1 MRQSKKTTLFYLF
14 IIIFILSFITIGVS
28 VAYKMDEIKSTNS
41 MNLRVLSFYN
51 KAFFEKLFIDNIK
64 KDKVKIINVDMNKS
78 LFLGPE
84 HINKYLGA
92 IYTRKFNINNMD
104 IPSYINYKVE
114 NVFGDKY
121 ISVASNPLEGNNCF
135 HIANT
140 KNQLYIWQQPEFAII
155 TEESAISDKV
165 FHKPYCFS
173 LVLPKNSKIEVK
185 TGQYGMTRYGAMP
198 FSIKDVL
205 LKQ

>member
-1 MRQSKKTTLFYLF
+1 MRQSKTRILFYLF
-14 IIIFILSFITIGVS
+14 IIIFILSFIAMGVS
-28 VAYKMDEIKSTNS
+28 VAYKMDEIKSLNS
-41 MNLRVLSFYN
+41 TKSGLLSFYN
-51 KAFFEKLFIDNIK
+51 KEAFEQLFINNIK
-64 KDKVKIINVDMNKS
+64 QDKVKIIKVDMNKS
-78 LFLGPE
+78 LFLGPD
-84 HINKYLGA
+84 HTNKYLGPN
-92 IYTRKFNINNMD
+92 YTRKFNINNVD

-114 NVFGDKY
+114 NVLGDKY

-135 HIANT
+135 YIANT

-173 LVLPKNSKIEVK
+173 LVLPKNSTIEVK
-185 TGQYGMTRYGAMP
+185 TGQHGMTRYGAMP
-198 FSIKDVL
+198 FSIKDIL